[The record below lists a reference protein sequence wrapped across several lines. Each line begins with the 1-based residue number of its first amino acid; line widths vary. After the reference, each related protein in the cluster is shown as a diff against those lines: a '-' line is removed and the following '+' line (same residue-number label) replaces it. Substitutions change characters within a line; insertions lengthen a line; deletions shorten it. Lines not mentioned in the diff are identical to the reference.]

1 MHDGRLSTS
10 SCLVVGLH
18 IYKVLQPIVY
28 GKENGGI
35 YLRLTVSLPILGAP
49 TKIKTRKTHGYN
61 NKDEQSLGV
70 DSLGF
75 SYCLSHI

>member
-1 MHDGRLSTS
+1 
-10 SCLVVGLH
+10 
-18 IYKVLQPIVY
+18 VY

-70 DSLGF
+70 DFLGC
-75 SYCLSHI
+75 S